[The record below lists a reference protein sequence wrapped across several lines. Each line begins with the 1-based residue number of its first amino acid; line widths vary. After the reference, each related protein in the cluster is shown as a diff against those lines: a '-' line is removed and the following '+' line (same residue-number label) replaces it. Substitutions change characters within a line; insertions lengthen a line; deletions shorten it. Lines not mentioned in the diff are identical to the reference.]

1 MEPQSQGRAD
11 RWWHLSVADAIV
23 IHRQDHQQRK
33 CEAAAKTYCDQSRSE
48 SKEDATYSSFKL
60 SVRNGRLDGR
70 TSCRRASL
78 HWAQDRVDRTRLAVD
93 PADRA
98 LLPAPEAL
106 SPAHSHHSND
116 GHSKIGALGIGHGPH
131 FRQKQD
137 GVKIPHAI
145 KLRQGPE
152 CSDLNGRSE
161 DRLEA
166 Q

>member
-1 MEPQSQGRAD
+1 MSAPEQVSAG
-11 RWWHLSVADAIV
+11 HYFADAPAYIGL
-23 IHRQDHQQRK
+23 
-33 CEAAAKTYCDQSRSE
+33 A
-48 SKEDATYSSFKL
+48 DAPAYIGPKI
-60 SVRNGRLDGR
+60 
-70 TSCRRASL
+70 A
-78 HWAQDRVDRTRLAVD
+78 VDRTRLAVD